1 MRERRTM
8 RLTLLLA
15 AVAFGAALLGVTQ
28 AGEAST
34 RAPLGAYRV
43 TVSGTI
49 TYSWTLGYT
58 QQAAGCTTRG
68 NGSGSESIR
77 FQSAQPSS
85 ALTVAVR
92 GRHVS
97 IYRYM
102 SGPLKG
108 SVTRQGNST
117 LSRSGA
123 QCSETRV
130 APTEGCGTVGFSGN
144 TRAWYFGGRGYALV
158 FSPSAIR
165 GAAPETRTC
174 VSFVAPDGGLQGFC
188 CQIDDRKARLDYPRI
203 PLRPKGSSRN
213 RFRLT
218 GQITEQYPLR
228 LMDADVR
235 AGTITVSSQWSA
247 LFVRAR
253 RGSGR

>member
-1 MRERRTM
+1 MRKGRTM

-15 AVAFGAALLGVTQ
+15 AAAFGAALLGVTQ

-34 RAPLGAYRV
+34 HAPLGAYRV

-49 TYSWTLGYT
+49 NYSWTLGYT

-77 FQSAQPSS
+77 FKSAQPSS
-85 ALTVAVR
+85 ALDVIVR
-92 GRHVS
+92 GRHVW

-102 SGPLKG
+102 SGPLTG

-130 APTEGCGTVGFSGN
+130 APTEGCGTAGFSGN
-144 TRAWYFGGRGYALV
+144 SGWYFGGRGYALV
-158 FSPSAIR
+158 FTTNAIR
-165 GAAPETRTC
+165 GAVPETRTC
-174 VSFVAPDGGLQGFC
+174 VSSVAPDGALHGFC
-188 CQIDDRKARLDYPRI
+188 CQVDDRNSRSGYPRI
-203 PLRPKGSSRN
+203 PLRPRGSN
-213 RFRLT
+213 KNKFRLT
-218 GQITEQYPLR
+218 GRGTVQYPLR
-228 LMDADVR
+228 LMDANVR
-235 AGTITVSSQWSA
+235 AGTITVSYKWAA
-247 LFVRAR
+247 LFVRAG
-253 RGSGR
+253 RG